1 MAYFCR
7 KGDWVLYFNIH
18 TLSLIVS
25 LAFWEKTFFFR
36 NVKYESSSYTIA
48 ATQNDWVAL
57 KLYYPDSRINVRAHF
72 FLCPRYSTMES
83 FACGLGTR
91 EKLIWVQD
99 KVANDGFFI
108 CATRQAIDHLN
119 VFNYKDNLVTRVV
132 LLLLTFLP
140 FVFFIFYWPHV
151 SGFLNPV

>member
-99 KVANDGFFI
+99 KVANDGFFT
-108 CATRQAIDHLN
+108 CATRQAIQGCAKKSNPLGKILYLW
-119 VFNYKDNLVTRVV
+119 NYRR
-132 LLLLTFLP
+132 
-140 FVFFIFYWPHV
+140 FFFTKFTAFTDEDSGHISCKFY
-151 SGFLNPV
+151 